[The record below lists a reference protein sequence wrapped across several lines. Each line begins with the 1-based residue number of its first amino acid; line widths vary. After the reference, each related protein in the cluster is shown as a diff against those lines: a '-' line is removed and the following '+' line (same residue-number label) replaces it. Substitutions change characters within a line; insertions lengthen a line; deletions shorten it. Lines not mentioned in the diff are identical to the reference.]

1 MQRKIAGVQQKRVL
15 LVGMFDSIHFARW
28 IAQFKGGNIQFSIYP
43 SSKYRKIHPLLEEV
57 LSFDDLCNI
66 EINFLNRFVP
76 KALLGYL
83 DFMLFVASSVVSRKL
98 NLRARLL
105 SRSLKK
111 SDFSFVHLLEFQ
123 HAGYLYLD
131 AEHSSQPERSYK
143 LIATNWGS
151 DIYFFRQDVSH
162 KSRIQRL
169 LQLVDLYSAEC
180 ERDYKLA
187 RDMGYEGEFLPCI
200 PNAGGY
206 KESQFILPLP
216 SERDLIICKAYGGQF
231 GRGDLLIEVLEEF
244 LIDFPNAPVFL
255 YSVTDDLFA
264 EVSKLASKFPNVTFS
279 DQNHKLAHPALLAKF
294 RSAQIY
300 IGLSRSDGISTS
312 FLEALN
318 SGAYPIQ
325 SDTSCAQE
333 WVKKGAVASIVSLQK
348 REILQELICTYNNFQ
363 KLAMAQRENIFV
375 AGKYLNYEEIARV
388 GRDFYL

>member
-1 MQRKIAGVQQKRVL
+1 MQRDNAGVPKKKVL

-43 SSKYRKIHPLLEEV
+43 SSKFRKIHPLLEEV
-57 LSFDDLCNI
+57 LSFKDLCTI
-66 EINFLNRFVP
+66 EITFLDRLVP

-83 DFMLFVASSVVSRKL
+83 DFILFIASSVVSRKL

-131 AEHSSQPERSYK
+131 AELLLQPEKNYK
-143 LIATNWGS
+143 LITTNWGS
-151 DIYFFRQDVSH
+151 DIYFFQDDVSH

-169 LQLVDLYSAEC
+169 LQQTDLYSAEC

-187 RDMGYEGEFLPCI
+187 RGMGYAGEFLPCI
-200 PNAGGY
+200 PNAGGF
-206 KESQFILPLP
+206 KESQFMLPLP
-216 SERDLIICKAYGGQF
+216 NERDLIICKAYGGQF

-244 LIDFPNAPVFL
+244 LINFPSTPVFL
-255 YSVTDDLFA
+255 YSVTDDLLGV
-264 EVSKLASKFPNVTFS
+264 VSKLASKFPNVRFS
-279 DQNHKLAHPALLAKF
+279 DQNHKLAHPALLEQF

-325 SDTSCAQE
+325 SNTSCANE
-333 WVKKGAVASIVSLQK
+333 WVKKGAVASLVSLQK
-348 REILQELICTYNNFQ
+348 NEILQELIGTYNNFQ
-363 KLAMAQRENIFV
+363 KLALAQRENLFV
-375 AGKYLNYEEIARV
+375 ARRYLKYDDIARV
-388 GRDFYL
+388 SRDFYS